1 MLGLDLGLDAR
12 SRLDARRSIFWSRL
26 DARRSI
32 FDGFGN
38 ARGYPSQGAAGQR
51 LGPGLRIVAHSAAL
65 NGPSRPEH
73 RI

>member
-38 ARGYPSQGAAGQR
+38 ARGYPSYIMA
-51 LGPGLRIVAHSAAL
+51 LAHVPVPAL
-65 NGPSRPEH
+65 WQ
-73 RI
+73 